1 MPNLLHTQSKI
12 KSLDEIREILEK
24 DRENGLRIIHCH
36 GVFDLLHP
44 GHIRHFKAAKAQGD
58 KLVVTVTPDRF
69 VNKGPGRPVFSEQLR
84 LESLAA
90 LQDIDYVVLND
101 SPDAISAIQAVRPS
115 LYVKG
120 IEYANHD
127 ADVTGKISVEANA
140 VKECGGEIY
149 YTDDIVFSSSSLLN
163 QYFDAMPPEVAQ
175 FLSVLKTEISSEEII
190 GKIESLK
197 KIKVLI
203 IGDAIIDEYQYAEP
217 LGQTGKG
224 HHHVA
229 KCLHRE
235 VFLGGSLIIANHVA
249 QFSDHVTLLTAI
261 GADCPYNSYIK
272 THLDPKVDQEFV
284 YLNGS
289 STLVKKR
296 YVLKDGKTLSKL
308 FESYSGQEKGPDF
321 FQTSQIVQFLQ
332 EKAKDYDLV
341 LSCDF
346 GNGFTNH
353 SIIDAISQVPTFLA
367 INTQTNSG
375 NRGYHM
381 ITNYQRADYISL
393 NEPELRLAC
402 HSKVG
407 DLEGLA
413 ADISEIMDCQGL
425 SVTRGVN
432 GVMCFSRGTPPIVIP
447 AFASKSV
454 DRVGAG
460 DAYLSLSSLG
470 LANGFS
476 LKLAAFIGSVAA
488 AMSVQMIGNQEAIKK
503 SSLCKFIT
511 RLLK

>member
-1 MPNLLHTQSKI
+1 MPNLLDTQNKI
-12 KSLDEIREILEK
+12 KSLSEIEELLEK
-24 DRENGLRIIHCH
+24 QRESGLRVIHCH

-44 GHIRHFKAAKAQGD
+44 GHIRHFKAAKARGD
-58 KLVVTVTPDRF
+58 KLVVTVTPDCF

-84 LESLAA
+84 IESLAA

-101 SPDAISAIQAVRPS
+101 SPDAISAIKKVRPS

-120 IEYANHD
+120 IEYANHS
-127 ADVTGKISVEANA
+127 ADVTGKISAEAKAVE
-140 VKECGGEIY
+140 ECGGTIY

-163 QYFDAMPPEVAQ
+163 QHFDAMSPEATQ
-175 FLSVLKTEISSEEII
+175 FVNEIKTEVSLDELME
-190 GKIESLK
+190 KIEQLR

-229 KCLHRE
+229 KCLDRE
-235 VFLGGSLIIANHVA
+235 VFLGGSLIIANHIA
-249 QFSDHVTLLTAI
+249 QFSDHVTLVTAI
-261 GADCPYNSYIK
+261 GAECPYSSYIK
-272 THLDPKVDQEFV
+272 THLDPKVNQEFV
-284 YLNGS
+284 YLKGS
-289 STLVKKR
+289 STLIKKR

-321 FQTSQIVQFLQ
+321 LQTSRIVQFLQ
-332 EKAKDYDLV
+332 EKAGGYDLV
-341 LSCDF
+341 LACDF
-346 GNGFTNH
+346 GNGFTN
-353 SIIDAISQVPTFLA
+353 SPIIHAISQVPTFLA

-375 NRGYHM
+375 NRGYNM
-381 ITNYQRADYISL
+381 VTNYQRADYISL

-402 HSKVG
+402 HNKTG

-413 ADISEIMDCQGL
+413 ADISEIMNCPGV

-432 GVMCFSRGTPPIVIP
+432 GVSCFSRSEPPIAIP
-447 AFASKSV
+447 AFASKSI

-460 DAYLSLSSLG
+460 DAYLSLSSLCLAKG
-470 LANGFS
+470 LSF
-476 LKLAAFIGSVAA
+476 KLAGFIGTLAA
-488 AMSVQMIGNQEAIKK
+488 AMSVQIIGNREPIRK
-503 SSLCKFIT
+503 SSLAKFVT
-511 RLLK
+511 RVMK